1 MSVEKLYKNNM
12 SMFDFM
18 KGIAILAVVFWHT
31 IEYWSLEKGFTW
43 IININGFFG
52 ACWMPVFL
60 LASAYWY
67 KPKKIKSYAKKQLKN
82 FLLPFWEIQVVVWG
96 LTIVI
101 HYLKWDYVQGA
112 FGTIK
117 SFFAGALVGNMVE
130 FNIGDFRVF
139 NVGPMWFV
147 FTLCFTSILMN
158 IIMNQQKIKYKF
170 AVVMVC
176 TVIGLLCGKLVGQ
189 VYCYSAVL
197 AATLGFYIGYQMKK
211 SKYLIRKWSKKD
223 YAIIWGAT
231 VVCYFVVAICFVN
244 GWYCNAAY
252 MTFGLPMGILALR
265 FGLLICKKY
274 DNVVTSLFKKLGRY
288 TFWILMVHT
297 VEVLCIDWNW
307 CKDWYVFAT
316 IPEGLKFIIVFMI
329 RLCVVATGVVALAI
343 IKKWYVRVK
352 EYVVFK
358 KARKL
363 EIKIYRKD
371 SACS

>member
-18 KGIAILAVVFWHT
+18 KGIAIFAVVFCHT
-31 IEYWSLEKGFTW
+31 IEYWGGEPGFTW

-60 LASAYWY
+60 LSSAYWY
-67 KPKKIKSYAKKQLKN
+67 KPKKIGAYTKGQIKN
-82 FLLPFWEIQVVVWG
+82 FLLPFWKMEVVVWAG
-96 LTIVI
+96 TIVI
-101 HYLKWDYVQGA
+101 HYLKWDYVRGA
-112 FGTIK
+112 FGAIK
-117 SFFAGALVGNMVE
+117 SFFVGALLGNMTE
-130 FNIGDFRVF
+130 FNVGDFRIF

-147 FTLCFTSILMN
+147 FTLCFASILMN
-158 IIMNQQKIKYKF
+158 IIMNQEKIKHKF

-197 AATLGFYIGYQMKK
+197 AATLGFYIGYRMKE
-211 SKYLIRKWSKKD
+211 SKYLIRKWAKKD

-231 VVCYFVVAICFVN
+231 ALCYIAVAIFSVK
-244 GWYCNAAY
+244 GWYCNAVY

-265 FGLLICKKY
+265 FGLMICKKY
-274 DNVVTSLFKKLGRY
+274 DNFVTSLFKKLGRY

-307 CKDWYVFAT
+307 FKDWHVFAA
-316 IPEGLKFIIVFMI
+316 IPEGLKFILILII
-329 RLCVVATGVVALAI
+329 RVCLVAAGVVALAI
-343 IKKWYVRVK
+343 ANKWYVKVK
-352 EYVVFK
+352 EYVVSK
-358 KARKL
+358 KAR
-363 EIKIYRKD
+363 
-371 SACS
+371 